1 VLADAA
7 LVVGSGWGVQYWIPL
22 WEPVPGPE
30 ASRVVRALVG
40 WVGEVTCKQI
50 DRVWDLTRVMRM
62 PGTLNWRA
70 GPDEDEARPTGVIRW
85 PDEDRAGVGRLGLAN
100 VSDALGAQ
108 VNDVLADDDDA
119 GVRVPDAEVLD
130 WLLERYALGTDA
142 DAGGETGTRA
152 PLGLVLGDL
161 DRLAHEVL
169 GWADVLEPHGWRCV
183 SGADGRSHEQVWE
196 RPGKPDATHEWEGAG
211 ERSAVVYD
219 DRPEL
224 LVVYSDSP
232 STGFSSG
239 LRGSGRRGDGAGV
252 GVISKFNAWVDLA
265 FGGNA
270 AEARRAVHTGA
281 AGDDPVAERL
291 GRAWRSE
298 MDSVMDWGRERE
310 WEAQLSPHVTSM
322 TGDPET

>member
-1 VLADAA
+1 

-22 WEPVPGPE
+22 AEPVPGAE
-30 ASRVVRALVG
+30 ASRLVRALVG

-70 GPDEDEARPTGVIRW
+70 GPDEDEARPTGIIRW
-85 PDEDRAGVGRLGLAN
+85 PDPAKARSGRLSLQN
-100 VSDALGAQ
+100 VSEVLGAQ
-108 VNDVLADDDDA
+108 VNDVVATDDDA
-119 GVRVPDAEVLD
+119 DARVPDADVLD

-142 DAGGETGTRA
+142 DAGGETGGWA
-152 PLGLVLGDL
+152 PVGLVLGDL

-183 SGADGRSHEQVWE
+183 SGSDGRSHEQVWE
-196 RPGKPDATHEWEGAG
+196 RPGKPDAAHEWEGAG

-252 GVISKFNAWVDLA
+252 GVISKFRAWVDLA
-265 FGGNA
+265 WGGNVT
-270 AEARRAVHTGA
+270 EARHCVHTGA

-298 MDSVMDWGRERE
+298 MSWVTEWGRERE
-310 WEAQLSPHVTSM
+310 LEAMEAPFM
-322 TGDPET
+322 TTMRGTHET